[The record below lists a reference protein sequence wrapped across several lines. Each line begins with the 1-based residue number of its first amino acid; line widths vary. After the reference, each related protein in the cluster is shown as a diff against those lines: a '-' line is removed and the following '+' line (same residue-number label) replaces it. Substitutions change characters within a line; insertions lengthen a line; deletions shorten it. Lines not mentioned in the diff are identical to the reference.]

1 MSNYTLKGDIKM
13 ALRYKIN
20 VLDAL
25 KEKGYTTYTLRKEKL
40 LSEST
45 IQKLREGEGVAWDNL
60 DTLCR
65 LLDCDISELLEYQKE
80 G

>member
-1 MSNYTLKGDIKM
+1 M
-13 ALRYKIN
+13 ALKYKIN

-25 KEKGYTTYTLRKEKL
+25 KEKGYSSYTLRREKL

-45 IQKLREGEGVAWDNL
+45 IQKLREGEGGAWDNL

-65 LLDCDISELLEYQKE
+65 LLECDISDLLEYQKE
-80 G
+80 E

>member
-1 MSNYTLKGDIKM
+1 M
-13 ALRYKIN
+13 ALKYKIN

-25 KEKGYTTYTLRKEKL
+25 KEKGYSSYTLRREKL

-65 LLDCDISELLEYQKE
+65 LLECDISDLLEYQKE
-80 G
+80 K

>member
-1 MSNYTLKGDIKM
+1 M
-13 ALRYKIN
+13 ALKYKIN

-25 KEKGYTTYTLRKEKL
+25 KEKGYSSYTLRKEKL

-45 IQKLREGEGVAWDNL
+45 IQRLREGEGVAWDNL

-65 LLDCDISELLEYQKE
+65 LLECDISDLLEYQKE
-80 G
+80 E

>member
-1 MSNYTLKGDIKM
+1 M

-25 KEKGYTTYTLRKEKL
+25 KEKGYSSYTLRKEKL

-65 LLDCDISELLEYQKE
+65 LLDCDISELLKYQKE
-80 G
+80 E

>member
-1 MSNYTLKGDIKM
+1 M
-13 ALRYKIN
+13 ALKYKVN

-25 KEKGYTTYTLRKEKL
+25 KEKGYSSYTLRKEKL

-65 LLDCDISELLEYQKE
+65 LLECDICDLLEYQKE
-80 G
+80 E

>member
-1 MSNYTLKGDIKM
+1 M

-25 KEKGYTTYTLRKEKL
+25 KEKGYSSYTLRKEKL

-65 LLDCDISELLEYQKE
+65 LLECDIGTLLEYQKDE
-80 G
+80 

>member
-1 MSNYTLKGDIKM
+1 MKGFLAM

-25 KEKGYTTYTLRKEKL
+25 KAKGYTTYTLRKQKL

-45 IQKLREGEGVAWDNL
+45 IQKLRAGEGVAWDNL
-60 DTLCR
+60 ETLCR
-65 LLDCDISELLEYQKE
+65 LLECDIGDLLMYQKE
-80 G
+80 E

>member
-1 MSNYTLKGDIKM
+1 M

-25 KEKGYTTYTLRKEKL
+25 KEKGYSSYTLRKEKL

-80 G
+80 E

>member
-1 MSNYTLKGDIKM
+1 M

-25 KEKGYTTYTLRKEKL
+25 KEKGYSSYTLRKEKL

-45 IQKLREGEGVAWDNL
+45 IQKLRLGEGVAWDNL

-65 LLDCDISELLEYQKE
+65 LLDCDISELLEYQKDE
-80 G
+80 

>member
-1 MSNYTLKGDIKM
+1 M

-20 VLDAL
+20 ILDAL
-25 KEKGYTTYTLRKEKL
+25 KEKGYSSYTLRKEKL